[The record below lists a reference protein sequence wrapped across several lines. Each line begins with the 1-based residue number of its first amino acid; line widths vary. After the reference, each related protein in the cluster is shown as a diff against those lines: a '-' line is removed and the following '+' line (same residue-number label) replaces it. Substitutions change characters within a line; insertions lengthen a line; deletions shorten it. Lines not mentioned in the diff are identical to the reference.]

1 MTDVIEWM
9 DIDIE
14 KDSNE
19 KKTEVEDKILA
30 DSNFNINQ
38 SYSLLDLQPTSWLND
53 HSSSLLREILTPP
66 PELS

>member
-30 DSNFNINQ
+30 DSNFNFNQ